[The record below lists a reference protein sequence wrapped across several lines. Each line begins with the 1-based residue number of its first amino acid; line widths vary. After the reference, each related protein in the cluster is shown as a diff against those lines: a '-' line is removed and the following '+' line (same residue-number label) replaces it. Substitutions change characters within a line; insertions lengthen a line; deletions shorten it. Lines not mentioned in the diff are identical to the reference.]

1 MSTDCKKYKCDFCD
15 YESCKVYNTRRHMV
29 LKHEN
34 NMAPNVNLLAPNV
47 NLLAPNVNHVAP
59 NVNLLAPNVNHT
71 IICDQCNKTFCKKS
85 NLDKHSKICKG
96 IIDRKTCHYCHKI
109 YASSASKC
117 KHIRICKVRKEIES
131 QAVVVYDKSKEL
143 ETSNKETKIEQN
155 NITQNANTINNT
167 TNNTVINQIIVFDPK
182 NMSLLSDHISKKEFI
197 ELAKNTDFSKTLSDY
212 GAALLNRTENQCI
225 RKTNLKSSSS
235 AVHVGDN
242 KWEYQTDKYIY
253 PKLLSKIADNFGDV
267 KENFKVHV
275 YSELE
280 TFIDDVMSEAIDCHS
295 DKNDELR
302 LQRLYKNLFNNI
314 KHHIFNLTKHNL
326 STRD

>member
-1 MSTDCKKYKCDFCD
+1 
-15 YESCKVYNTRRHMV
+15 MV
-29 LKHEN
+29 LKHEKN
-34 NMAPNVNLLAPNV
+34 VAPNVNLLAPNV
-47 NLLAPNVNHVAP
+47 NLLAPNVNLLAP
-59 NVNLLAPNVNHT
+59 NVNLLSSNVQSAIFCQH
-71 IICDQCNKTFCKKS
+71 CNKTFCKKS

-131 QAVVVYDKSKEL
+131 QALVIYDKSKEL
-143 ETSNKETKIEQN
+143 DTSNEETKIEQN
-155 NITQNANTINNT
+155 NITQNANTINNTNNTINTTNNTTNTTNNT

-197 ELAKNTDFSKTLSDY
+197 ELSKNTDFSKTLSDY

-280 TFIDDVMSEAIDCHS
+280 TFIDDVMSEATDCHS

-326 STRD
+326 STRDG

>member
-1 MSTDCKKYKCDFCD
+1 
-15 YESCKVYNTRRHMV
+15 MV

-34 NMAPNVNLLAPNV
+34 LVAPNVNLLAPNV
-47 NLLAPNVNHVAP
+47 NLLAPNVN
-59 NVNLLAPNVNHT
+59 LLAPNVNLFSKNEHYD
-71 IICDQCNKTFCKKS
+71 IICQHCNKTFCKKS

-96 IIDRKTCHYCHKI
+96 IINRKTCHYCNKI

-131 QAVVVYDKSKEL
+131 QALVIYDKSKEL
-143 ETSNKETKIEQN
+143 DTSNEETKIEQN
-155 NITQNANTINNT
+155 NITQNANTINNTNNT

-197 ELAKNTDFSKTLSDY
+197 ELSKNTDFSKTLSDY

-235 AVHVGDN
+235 AIHVGDN

-280 TFIDDVMSEAIDCHS
+280 TFIDDVMSEATDCHS

-302 LQRLYKNLFNNI
+302 LQRLYKKLFNNI

-326 STRD
+326 TTND

>member
-15 YESCKVYNTRRHMV
+15 YESCKIYNTRRHMV

-34 NMAPNVNLLAPNV
+34 N
-47 NLLAPNVNHVAP
+47 VAP
-59 NVNLLAPNVNHT
+59 NVHSVAPNVHSVAPNVHPVAPNVHPD
-71 IICDQCNKTFCKKS
+71 IICQHCNKTFCKKS
-85 NLDKHSKICKG
+85 NLDKHLKVCKG
-96 IIDRKTCHYCHKI
+96 IIDRKTCHYCKNI
-109 YASSASKC
+109 FSSRSSKC
-117 KHIRICKVRKEIES
+117 NHIRICKVRKEIES
-131 QAVVVYDKSKEL
+131 QALIVYDKSKEL
-143 ETSNKETKIEQN
+143 DTSNKETKIEQH

-167 TNNTVINQIIVFDPK
+167 NNTTNNNTIINQIIVFDPK

-197 ELAKNTDFSKTLSDY
+197 ELAKNTDFSKTLTDY

-280 TFIDDVMSEAIDCHS
+280 TFIDDVMSEATDCHS

-302 LQRLYKNLFNNI
+302 LQRLYKKLFNNI

-326 STRD
+326 SVSD